1 MRSRLG
7 VLALASALSA
17 CVVGPKYNPPVM
29 PVPPAFER
37 LTPGLDPAEP
47 VARFW
52 TRFDDALLNRLM
64 ERALTDNHD
73 VRLAVA
79 RLHEARALRKETRFD
94 RWPTVEAGG
103 GYTKSKL
110 SADQSPGSSASERR
124 SALYDAGFDAT
135 WELDLFGRVRR
146 AVEARSAAAQAA
158 EFDVRAVQVSVAG
171 ELAATYFELRG
182 LQGQLAVLRR
192 NLENQ
197 RATLDM
203 TRARLDA
210 GRGTE
215 FDAER
220 ARAQV
225 ELTAAGI
232 PLLEAS
238 ASAAAHRLAVL
249 TGQMPGALLAELQPA
264 SELPAWPDVT
274 AIGSP
279 ETLLRRRP
287 DVQAA
292 ERRLASQT
300 ALVGVAVADLFP
312 RVAFSASLGR
322 SASDVGDLD
331 DNAASTYRFGPSI
344 TWPALN
350 LGRVK
355 ARVRA
360 SRARTDQ
367 ALAFYE
373 QTVLRAIEETENA
386 LVTSQR
392 ARERA
397 EHLAQA
403 AQASERAAELARL
416 RFEGGVSDFLQVL
429 DAERTLLEAQDRT
442 AASRTAATTALVAV
456 YKALAGGWASA
467 EAGSAAPAATS
478 TSAGDRP

>member
-1 MRSRLG
+1 MRNRLG
-7 VLALASALSA
+7 VMALASAFSA

-29 PVPPAFER
+29 PVPPAFE
-37 LTPGLDPAEP
+37 TQGQPGLEPAEP
-47 VARFW
+47 LARFW
-52 TRFDDALLNRLM
+52 TRFDDALLNGLM
-64 ERALTDNHD
+64 ERTLQANHD
-73 VRLAVA
+73 VRLAMA
-79 RLHEARALRKETRFD
+79 RLQEARALRKETRFD

-103 GYTKSKL
+103 GYTKSKQ
-110 SADQSPGSSASERR
+110 STDQSPGSSASERR

-146 AVEARSAAAQAA
+146 AVEARTAAAQAA
-158 EFDVRAVQVSVAG
+158 EFDVRAVQVSIAG
-171 ELAATYFELRG
+171 ELARTYFELRG
-182 LQGQLAVLRR
+182 VQGQLDVLRR

-197 RATLDM
+197 RATFGM
-203 TRARLDA
+203 TQARLDA

-215 FDAER
+215 FDAAR

-225 ELTAAGI
+225 ELTAASI
-232 PLLEAS
+232 PLLEA
-238 ASAAAHRLAVL
+238 AAATAAHRIAVL
-249 TGQMPGALLAELQPA
+249 TGQLPSALLAQLRPA
-264 SELPAWPDVT
+264 TGLPAWPDVT

-279 ETLLRRRP
+279 EALLRRRP

-322 SASDVGDLD
+322 SASDVGDLSD
-331 DNAASTYRFGPSI
+331 SDASTYRFGPSI

-367 ALAFYE
+367 VLALYE
-373 QTVLRAIEETENA
+373 QTVLGAIEETENA
-386 LVTSQR
+386 LVASLR

-397 EHLAQA
+397 EHLEQA

-429 DAERTLLEAQDRT
+429 DAERTLLEAQDRL

-456 YKALAGGWASA
+456 YKALAGGWA
-467 EAGSAAPAATS
+467 EVDAPPTATPAVEGA
-478 TSAGDRP
+478 TRTP

>member
-1 MRSRLG
+1 MRKGLG
-7 VLALASALSA
+7 VSIVALAVSG
-17 CVVGPKYNPPVM
+17 CVVGPRYNPPVM
-29 PVPPAFER
+29 PAPPAFASQAQ
-37 LTPGLDPAEP
+37 PGLDPAEP
-47 VARFW
+47 LARFW

-64 ERALTDNHD
+64 EAALAANHD
-73 VRLAVA
+73 VRLAAA
-79 RLHEARALRKETRFD
+79 RLQEARALRRETRFD
-94 RWPTVEAGG
+94 RWPTVEAGA
-103 GYTKSKL
+103 GYTKSKQ
-110 SADQSPGSSASERR
+110 STDQSPGSSESERR

-146 AVEARSAAAQAA
+146 AVEARTAASQAA
-158 EFDVRAVQVSVAG
+158 EFDLRAVQVSVVG
-171 ELAATYFELRG
+171 ELARTYFELRG

-203 TRARLDA
+203 THARLEA

-225 ELTAAGI
+225 ELTAASI
-232 PLLEAS
+232 PGLEA
-238 ASAAAHRLAVL
+238 AAATAAHRVAVL
-249 TGQMPGALLAELQPA
+249 TGQLPAALLAELQPA
-264 SELPAWPDVT
+264 VELPAWPEVT
-274 AIGSP
+274 TIGSP

-312 RVAFSASLGR
+312 RVAFSASVGR
-322 SASDVGDLD
+322 SADDIGALDGSD
-331 DNAASTYRFGPSI
+331 ASRYRFGPSI

-350 LGRVK
+350 LGRVR

-373 QTVLRAIEETENA
+373 QTVLQAIEETENA
-386 LVTSQR
+386 LVTSLR

-397 EHLAQA
+397 EHLALA

-429 DAERTLLEAQDRT
+429 DAERTLLEAQDRL

-456 YKALAGGWASA
+456 YKALAGGWAGQPVSD
-467 EAGSAAPAATS
+467 P
-478 TSAGDRP
+478 RP